1 MTGDGGGHCEA
12 GGVEQIQDD
21 IYSPV
26 MLVINEGS
34 TLWK

>member
-21 IYSPV
+21 ICSPV
-26 MLVINEGS
+26 ILEGIDEGA
-34 TLWK
+34 TL